1 MKAMEECTIEA
12 AITGDY
18 GLALQAFLLNPQ
30 VMGGIIAKQV
40 LDEML
45 VANEK
50 YLPQFAKKI
59 QELKEAGV
67 KIKDEKVQ
75 RLIAEGY

>member
-1 MKAMEECTIEA
+1 MKAMEECTIKP

-30 VMGGIIAKQV
+30 IIGGKVAQEL

-45 VANEK
+45 VAHER
-50 YLPQFAKKI
+50 YLPQFKEKI
-59 QELKEAGV
+59 QELKANGV
-67 KIKDEKVQ
+67 TVKDEKVQ
-75 RLIAEGY
+75 ALMEQGY

>member
-1 MKAMEECTIEA
+1 
-12 AITGDY
+12 
-18 GLALQAFLLNPQ
+18 
-30 VMGGIIAKQV
+30 
-40 LDEML
+40 ML

-50 YLPQFAKKI
+50 YLPQFAQKI